1 MTRKILGLIAFVATG
16 VLMLITQW
24 VSSQNFVTV
33 ENIILLILTVFYVIG
48 IVDHYNELRE

>member
-24 VSSQNFVTV
+24 VSSQNFVTI
-33 ENIILLILTVFYVIG
+33 ENIVLLIITVFYAIG
-48 IVDHYNELRE
+48 IIDHFRELKE